1 MFGIFTGIIA
11 CRHSFLEDESM
22 SRYHT
27 AKIAMILAII
37 LAVLVSWFTGWYS
50 VSFVLCILAILWTF
64 NE

>member
-1 MFGIFTGIIA
+1 MQPFKGNFHWLRMLT
-11 CRHSFLEDESM
+11 
-22 SRYHT
+22 
-27 AKIAMILAII
+27 KIAMI